1 MRNEKRV
8 AGGLGPARG
17 DWQLPHRVGRDNS
30 DAFDPLAL
38 DRSAFFA
45 ATRHGRG
52 LTELAEHVVASDQS
66 AEGGVLAV
74 EKLRV
79 SQADEKL
86 AARRVRVLRAGHG
99 NSAAAMRAFVELGL
113 DRVAGAA
120 GTPARFCLW
129 IARQRVPALDHE
141 TLEDAVKGGPIVEAV
156 FGEGLE
162 IFDGFGR
169 HVRPEAKD
177 YVSVGGLDDG
187 TFFGRGRTHRFTFG
201 C

>member
-17 DWQLPHRVGRDNS
+17 DWQLPHRVGRDDS
-30 DAFDPLAL
+30 DVFDPLAL

-45 ATRHGRG
+45 TTRHGRDI
-52 LTELAEHVVASDQS
+52 TELAEHVVASDQL
-66 AEGGVLAV
+66 AEGGVLTV

-86 AARRVRVLRAGHG
+86 AARGVRVLRAGHG
-99 NSAAAMRAFVELGL
+99 DGAAAMRAFAELGL
-113 DRVAGAA
+113 DRVAGPSGAPA
-120 GTPARFCLW
+120 GIGLW

-141 TLEDAVKGGPIVEAV
+141 TLHNAVKGGAIVEAF

-162 IFDGFGR
+162 IFDG
-169 HVRPEAKD
+169 
-177 YVSVGGLDDG
+177 
-187 TFFGRGRTHRFTFG
+187 
-201 C
+201 

>member
-45 ATRHGRG
+45 TARHGRDI
-52 LTELAEHVVASDQS
+52 TELAEHLVASDQL
-66 AEGGVLAV
+66 AEGGVLTI

-86 AARRVRVLRAGHG
+86 AARGVGVLRAGHG
-99 NSAAAMRAFVELGL
+99 NGAAAMRALVELGL

-120 GTPARFCLW
+120 GAPARFRFW

-141 TLEDAVKGGPIVEAV
+141 TLDDAVKGGPIVEA
-156 FGEGLE
+156 FLG
-162 IFDGFGR
+162 
-169 HVRPEAKD
+169 
-177 YVSVGGLDDG
+177 
-187 TFFGRGRTHRFTFG
+187 
-201 C
+201 

>member
-17 DWQLPHRVGRDNS
+17 YCQLPHLVGRDNS

-45 ATRHGRG
+45 TTRHGRDI
-52 LTELAEHVVASDQS
+52 TELVEHVVALDQLT
-66 AEGGVLAV
+66 EGGVLTV

-86 AARRVRVLRAGHG
+86 AARGVRVLRTGHG
-99 NSAAAMRAFVELGL
+99 NGAAAMRACVELGL

-120 GTPARFCLW
+120 GAPARVRLW
-129 IARQRVPALDHE
+129 IARQRVPTLDHE
-141 TLEDAVKGGPIVEAV
+141 TLDDAVKGGPIVEAF

-187 TFFGRGRTHRFTFG
+187 TFVGRGRTHRFTFG